1 MIDMRGKLVFLGTS
15 AGVPTGD
22 RGLSSVA
29 LQWKGEVML
38 LDVGEGTQN
47 NMIKAGISPMKV
59 AKVFITHLHG
69 DHVLGL
75 PGLLMTM
82 DLLGREDP
90 LSVYGP
96 TGLNAFL
103 SCLLPTIYEDN
114 VDFPVSST
122 EIVRPGLVVEGK
134 DYRIFATRSRHSV
147 ESWAFKFEEK
157 DRPGKF
163 DEEVANRLGVPP
175 GPLRTTLTKGKAVTV
190 RDKTVEPEDV
200 VGPPRPGFKI
210 VYTGDTA
217 FSEEVVGFSKG
228 VDILIHEA
236 TFESSKAESAEKV
249 MHALAADAAKV
260 ASMAGVRQLILTH
273 ISARYQNAEPLLEE
287 ARKTFKNVEVAQD
300 LAEYVID

>member
-22 RGLSSVA
+22 RGLASIA

-38 LDVGEGTQN
+38 LDVGEGAQS

-59 AKVFITHLHG
+59 TKVFITHLHG

-96 TGLNAFL
+96 RGLNAFL
-103 SCLLPTIYEDN
+103 NCLLPTIYEDN

-122 EIVRPGLVVEGK
+122 EIVRPGLVAEGK
-134 DYRIFATRSRHSV
+134 DYRVSATRSRHTV
-147 ESWAFKFEEK
+147 ESWAFRFEEK

-163 DEEVANRLGVPP
+163 DEEVAKGLGVPP
-175 GPLRTTLTKGKAVTV
+175 GPLRTTLTKGQSVTV
-190 RDKTVEPEDV
+190 RGRTVKPEDV

-217 FSEEVVGFSKG
+217 FSEEVAEFSKG
-228 VDILIHEA
+228 ADILIHEA
-236 TFESSKAESAEKV
+236 TFESSKIESAEKV
-249 MHALAADAAKV
+249 LHALAADAAKV
-260 ASMAGVRQLILTH
+260 ASLAGAKRLILTH

-287 ARKTFKNVEVAQD
+287 AKKTFKNTEVAHD